1 MLADQDTSIR
11 EAPRPEPSSQP
22 RQPRLHGAHHT
33 ARPSWRLAETIGFYR
48 DVLGLDL
55 VHAVCARGWGPETHP
70 DFLHFFFDSGQG
82 SSIAFF
88 YYLGSDRP
96 ADSIEQGSWLY
107 NSVHTAWRVETEQE
121 LAAWRARLEA
131 KGYKVMQAAHE
142 IIESIYVTDPNGYT
156 VEIAWQRRELA
167 RHDAEDA
174 TLTIDAAIGLEAEL
188 ERRVEAVDEIW
199 RRKAVLVDAYLRKD
213 A

>member
-1 MLADQDTSIR
+1 MLGDQDLSLR
-11 EAPRPEPSSQP
+11 EAPRPEPSFPTKQP
-22 RQPRLHGAHHT
+22 AFHGVHHT
-33 ARPSWRLAETIGFYR
+33 ARPTWHLAETIAFYR
-48 DVLGLDL
+48 DVMGLEL

-82 SSIAFF
+82 STIAFF
-88 YYLGSDRP
+88 YYLGSDKP
-96 ADSIEQGSWLY
+96 VDSVEPGSWLY
-107 NSVHTAWRVETEQE
+107 NSVHTAWRVESEQE
-121 LAAWRARLEA
+121 LIAWRAKLEA
-131 KGYKVMQAAHE
+131 RGYKVMQAAHE

-167 RHDAEDA
+167 AHDSADA

-188 ERRVEAVDEIW
+188 GQRVATVDEIW
-199 RRKAVLVDAYLRKD
+199 RRKAVLVDAYLGEQ